1 MKTIKGII
9 PPMITPLKGDDQ
21 IDREGTVRLTEHIL
35 AGGVHALFL
44 LGTTGEAQSLS
55 YECRYDFVELV
66 CRQVA
71 GRVPVLV
78 GVTDTSLD
86 ESVKLAAHAAK
97 CGAVAVVAAA
107 PYYFA
112 PSQQELIEYYT
123 ALADALPLPLFLYNM
138 PSHVKVFLEPATV
151 KTLAEHPNIVGLKDS
166 SANMTYFQTLLY
178 HLGDREDFALYV
190 GPEELTGES
199 VVMGADGGVNG
210 GANIFPELYVQMYY
224 AACNRDVNTMR
235 ALQRK
240 IMQISTSLYTVG
252 KYGSSYL
259 KGVKCSLSLM
269 GIAPRSAPASA
280 RPSKRWEPPAAN
292 DTRPN
297 YLTRQKME
305 ITLLDYLV
313 FFIFVGG
320 VALFGCSFYFR
331 SRKGAAAFTAAE
343 GSLPTWVVGM
353 SIFATFVSSISFL
366 GLPGDAYKGN
376 WNPFVFSLSIPI
388 ATWLAAKV
396 FIPLYRGIDSVSAY
410 HYLEMRFGYW
420 ARCYVA
426 VCYLLTQLARV
437 GSILLLLALPLNT
450 MFGWD
455 IQTIIVCTGIA
466 TLIYTLLGGIAAVVW
481 TDAIQGII
489 LIVGAIA
496 CAAIL
501 TFTMPEGPGQL
512 FEIASAHGK
521 FSLGSFGASLTEP
534 TFWVVLIYGLFVN
547 MQNYGID
554 QNYVQRYMTTRS
566 TAEAVK
572 STLFG
577 GLLYIPVSLVFVY
590 IGTALFSYYT
600 ARPELLPAGTPSD
613 QVFPWFIVHGLPTGL
628 TGLVI
633 ASLFSAGMS
642 TIATSINSSAT
653 IVLTDFAKR
662 LSKKELSE
670 KKSMRVLYATS
681 FVVGALG
688 IVMGL
693 LMMRIDGVLDAWW
706 KLASIFSGGMLG
718 LFLLGVVCK
727 TVHRAH
733 AVVAVILG
741 LLTIAWMS
749 LSPLINEGSPFY
761 RFHSPLHT
769 YLTIVFGT
777 TVIFLTGFLL
787 TKLTNRKAE
796 NT

>member
-1 MKTIKGII
+1 
-9 PPMITPLKGDDQ
+9 
-21 IDREGTVRLTEHIL
+21 
-35 AGGVHALFL
+35 
-44 LGTTGEAQSLS
+44 
-55 YECRYDFVELV
+55 
-66 CRQVA
+66 
-71 GRVPVLV
+71 
-78 GVTDTSLD
+78 
-86 ESVKLAAHAAK
+86 
-97 CGAVAVVAAA
+97 
-107 PYYFA
+107 
-112 PSQQELIEYYT
+112 
-123 ALADALPLPLFLYNM
+123 
-138 PSHVKVFLEPATV
+138 
-151 KTLAEHPNIVGLKDS
+151 
-166 SANMTYFQTLLY
+166 
-178 HLGDREDFALYV
+178 
-190 GPEELTGES
+190 
-199 VVMGADGGVNG
+199 
-210 GANIFPELYVQMYY
+210 
-224 AACNRDVNTMR
+224 
-235 ALQRK
+235 
-240 IMQISTSLYTVG
+240 
-252 KYGSSYL
+252 
-259 KGVKCSLSLM
+259 
-269 GIAPRSAPASA
+269 
-280 RPSKRWEPPAAN
+280 
-292 DTRPN
+292 
-297 YLTRQKME
+297 ME

-455 IQTIIVCTGIA
+455 IQTIIVCTGI
-466 TLIYTLLGGIAAVVW
+466 V
-481 TDAIQGII
+481 
-489 LIVGAIA
+489 AIA

-501 TFTMPEGPGQL
+501 TYTMPEGPGQL

-727 TVHRAH
+727 TVRRAH

-749 LSPLINEGSPFY
+749 LSPLINAGSPFY

-796 NT
+796 NA

>member
-1 MKTIKGII
+1 MDITI
-9 PPMITPLKGDDQ
+9 
-21 IDREGTVRLTEHIL
+21 
-35 AGGVHALFL
+35 
-44 LGTTGEAQSLS
+44 
-55 YECRYDFVELV
+55 
-66 CRQVA
+66 
-71 GRVPVLV
+71 
-78 GVTDTSLD
+78 
-86 ESVKLAAHAAK
+86 
-97 CGAVAVVAAA
+97 
-107 PYYFA
+107 
-112 PSQQELIEYYT
+112 
-123 ALADALPLPLFLYNM
+123 
-138 PSHVKVFLEPATV
+138 
-151 KTLAEHPNIVGLKDS
+151 
-166 SANMTYFQTLLY
+166 
-178 HLGDREDFALYV
+178 
-190 GPEELTGES
+190 
-199 VVMGADGGVNG
+199 
-210 GANIFPELYVQMYY
+210 
-224 AACNRDVNTMR
+224 
-235 ALQRK
+235 
-240 IMQISTSLYTVG
+240 
-252 KYGSSYL
+252 
-259 KGVKCSLSLM
+259 
-269 GIAPRSAPASA
+269 
-280 RPSKRWEPPAAN
+280 
-292 DTRPN
+292 
-297 YLTRQKME
+297 
-305 ITLLDYLV
+305 LDYII

-331 SRKGAAAFTAAE
+331 SRNNAEAFTAAG
-343 GSLPTWVVGM
+343 GSLPAWVVGM

-388 ATWLAAKV
+388 ATYLAAKV
-396 FIPLYRGIDSVSAY
+396 FIPLYRSLNSVSAY
-410 HYLEMRFGYW
+410 HYLEQRFGYW

-455 IQTIIVCTGIA
+455 ISTIIVLTGIV
-466 TLIYTLLGGIAAVVW
+466 TLVYALLGGIAAVVW

-489 LIVGAIA
+489 LIVGALA

-501 TFTMPEGPGQL
+501 TFTMPEGPRQL
-512 FEIASAHGK
+512 FDIALAHDK
-521 FSLGSFGASLTEP
+521 FSLGSFGTSLTEP

-554 QNYVQRYMTTRS
+554 QNYVQRYMTTKS
-566 TAEAVK
+566 LGEAVK

-600 ARPELLPAGTPSD
+600 AQPDLLPAGTPAD
-613 QVFPWFIVHGLPTGL
+613 KVFPYFIVHGLPTGL

-653 IVLTDFAKR
+653 IVLTDFVKR
-662 LSKKELSE
+662 LSKKELSD
-670 KKSMRVLYATS
+670 KKCMTFLYAAS

-688 IVMGL
+688 IVIGL
-693 LMMRIDGVLDAWW
+693 LMMSIDGILDAWW
-706 KLASIFSGGMLG
+706 KLSSIFSGGMLG

-727 TVHRAH
+727 SARHAH

-741 LLTIAWMS
+741 VLTIAWMS

-761 RFHSPLHT
+761 CLRSPLHT

-787 TKLTNRKAE
+787 SKLSLLKKRNE
-796 NT
+796 